1 MDDSSQD
8 NSVSFV
14 QETKVTPNFG
24 KAEADNEG
32 HDGSSFESISVTRE
46 EVEIA
51 MKQMEPITA
60 LGPDGMPSLF
70 YQSFWTT
77 VGDDVCSAVL
87 DFLHNCKILKN

>member
-1 MDDSSQD
+1 MVQPSVTETM
-8 NSVSFV
+8 NSMLLKDF
-14 QETKVTPNFG
+14 
-24 KAEADNEG
+24 
-32 HDGSSFESISVTRE
+32 TRE

-77 VGDDVCSAVL
+77 VGDNVCSVVL
-87 DFLHNCKILKN
+87 DFLHNCKILREINLTHIALIPKLNL

>member
-1 MDDSSQD
+1 MLLKD
-8 NSVSFV
+8 F
-14 QETKVTPNFG
+14 
-24 KAEADNEG
+24 
-32 HDGSSFESISVTRE
+32 TRE

-87 DFLHNCKILKN
+87 DFLHNCKILREINLTQIALIPKLNL